1 MTQVHGSVG
10 HADLLGPR
18 LAVPDDLVG
27 GCLVEAEPVPTAS
40 TTKDRRKREE
50 EERATDVAQVGARHL
65 NGGLLFHISPV
76 T

>member
-1 MTQVHGSVG
+1 MQICSARGLQCQMISSE
-10 HADLLGPR
+10 AALLR
-18 LAVPDDLVG
+18 QSLSQEKA
-27 GCLVEAEPVPTAS
+27 
-40 TTKDRRKREE
+40 KDRRKK